1 MSVPTF
7 EELREALK
15 CPPKIVVPLMINGR
29 PKSSYH
35 QHGGNFSGKK
45 NRKPLKP
52 PHYGSKWD
60 R

>member
-15 CPPKIVVPLMINGR
+15 CPPEIVVPLMINGR

-45 NRKPLKP
+45 A
-52 PHYGSKWD
+52 PHKQPHLGSKWD